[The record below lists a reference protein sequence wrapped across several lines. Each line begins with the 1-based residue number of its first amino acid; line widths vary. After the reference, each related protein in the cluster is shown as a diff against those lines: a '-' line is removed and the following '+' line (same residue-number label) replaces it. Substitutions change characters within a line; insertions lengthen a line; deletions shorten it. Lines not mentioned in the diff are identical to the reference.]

1 MGEDKKQ
8 IQLIAQKTGS
18 GTILQGPIVPVLFS
32 VSVPLMV
39 TNLINA
45 IYNLTDGL
53 WVAQISLIDFSATS
67 FIWPPHYLFVSLG
80 IGISIA
86 GTAIISQ
93 LIGAGDKERAESYA
107 THVFYFCLFLG
118 VFFSIAGYFLA
129 PSIVRWMGA
138 TGTLQKSAT
147 TYFSVLMTG
156 FVFEMVYLSFY
167 AILGA
172 QGKTRVTTIISAIS
186 AVMNIVLDP
195 LFMFARVPLINV
207 PGLGMGIAGA
217 AWATVISQAV
227 RMILGAVAIR
237 SNINEVRL
245 RLRKTKLT
253 TMQFGRLVRTGF
265 PTALGQSSAALGFTL
280 MHSLIVAYGDATI
293 TAYAAVNRVTVSYTH
308 LDVYKRQELK
318 NAESIVFADFKGLT
332 VKQDTE
338 MRAAFRNKGLT
349 YRVVKNTISER
360 AFEQLGIKG
369 LEETLKGPTA
379 IAYSSEDVVLAPRMV
394 REFTEKFRRLKIKGG
409 VIGGEVH
416 DIDYIM
422 ALSRVESRENLYGQ
436 LLFMMLYPL
445 TAFAQVAGQI
455 AEKGAEAGVEK
466 VADLLT
472 TDGKTVAEDGQ
483 KEADD
488 AEKDVKADA
497 EKATEETSAE
507 ASEEAEKDTEEV
519 SS

>member
-1 MGEDKKQ
+1 MPSEK
-8 IQLIAQKTGS
+8 
-18 GTILQGPIVPVLFS
+18 VLERKRNQ
-32 VSVPLMV
+32 V
-39 TNLINA
+39 T
-45 IYNLTDGL
+45 
-53 WVAQISLIDFSATS
+53 SLVD
-67 FIWPPHYLFVSLG
+67 
-80 IGISIA
+80 
-86 GTAIISQ
+86 
-93 LIGAGDKERAESYA
+93 
-107 THVFYFCLFLG
+107 
-118 VFFSIAGYFLA
+118 
-129 PSIVRWMGA
+129 
-138 TGTLQKSAT
+138 
-147 TYFSVLMTG
+147 
-156 FVFEMVYLSFY
+156 
-167 AILGA
+167 
-172 QGKTRVTTIISAIS
+172 
-186 AVMNIVLDP
+186 
-195 LFMFARVPLINV
+195 
-207 PGLGMGIAGA
+207 
-217 AWATVISQAV
+217 
-227 RMILGAVAIR
+227 
-237 SNINEVRL
+237 
-245 RLRKTKLT
+245 
-253 TMQFGRLVRTGF
+253 
-265 PTALGQSSAALGFTL
+265 
-280 MHSLIVAYGDATI
+280 
-293 TAYAAVNRVTVSYTH
+293 
-308 LDVYKRQELK
+308 ELK